1 MYNLKII
8 LINRNMM
15 IKHNNSLLLLFL
27 LTFFI
32 NNSFSQDFN
41 SDYLESLPEDIK
53 QDVLDRA
60 DEDSKQDRKS
70 YREEKLSSKI
80 KKERELSKLKIK
92 LEEDLKEL
100 EIILNKTEDKKFNE
114 LALFGEDFFDSIQ
127 TTFMPTGEPNLDSSY
142 VIDFGDELEIQIIGQ
157 TNKTNEYFVNRD
169 GSINIDGIGKIFIS
183 GLSMNSAS
191 ELIKTK
197 INKTFIGA
205 TAFISLINLRDL
217 NIMISGNAYKPGI
230 YTIAGGSNMLQAL
243 SIAGGIGEH
252 GSYRDIVLIRNNE
265 VIERLDIYDVLING
279 IFSAR
284 TRLKSGDVILVKPV
298 HNIVS
303 VDGAVKRPGKYELLK
318 DENLQTALDFANS
331 INIDADLKNITLK
344 RILDGNMEIIKI
356 VNLRQ
361 FENINSVD
369 GDAITIR
376 RHPFRSVKIS
386 GAVLNPGTYSMSVG
400 DTLRDLI
407 NKAGGYTQNAYPFGA
422 IYENNDAL
430 EINEEAKDILYVEFI
445 DNIISTSQQN
455 PAGTN
460 GTDLKAIIEITKELK
475 NASPNGRIVVDL
487 LNEDSGTKFYIKD
500 KDKLHIPEKP
510 NHVYVFGEVSREG
523 SVLFKEQ
530 NFNYYLNKSG
540 GLKSTADKEAIFV
553 LHPNGNTQ
561 RYKLNKNIFASSP
574 QEVILYPGSIIFV
587 PRNVDDS
594 VVRTLSAQAYVSILG
609 NLGIALASLSNLNN

>member
-1 MYNLKII
+1 MI
-8 LINRNMM
+8 LISRNMM
-15 IKHNNSLLLLFL
+15 MKHKNSLLLLFL
-27 LTFFI
+27 VTFFI

-60 DEDSKQDRKS
+60 EEDSKQDRKS

-100 EIILNKTEDKKFNE
+100 EIILNKAEDKKFNE

-243 SIAGGIGEH
+243 SVAGGIGEH

-265 VIERLDIYDVLING
+265 VIERLDLYDVLING

-303 VDGAVKRPGKYELLK
+303 VDGAVKRPAKYELLK

-376 RHPFRSVKIS
+376 RHPFRSVKIN

-430 EINEEAKDILYVEFI
+430 EINEEAKDLLYVEFI

-500 KDKLHIPEKP
+500 KDKLYIPEKP

-574 QEVILYPGSIIFV
+574 QEVMLYPGSIIFV

-609 NLGIALASLSNLNN
+609 NLGIALASLSNLND

>member
-1 MYNLKII
+1 
-8 LINRNMM
+8 
-15 IKHNNSLLLLFL
+15 
-27 LTFFI
+27 
-32 NNSFSQDFN
+32 
-41 SDYLESLPEDIK
+41 
-53 QDVLDRA
+53 
-60 DEDSKQDRKS
+60 
-70 YREEKLSSKI
+70 
-80 KKERELSKLKIK
+80 
-92 LEEDLKEL
+92 
-100 EIILNKTEDKKFNE
+100 
-114 LALFGEDFFDSIQ
+114 
-127 TTFMPTGEPNLDSSY
+127 
-142 VIDFGDELEIQIIGQ
+142 
-157 TNKTNEYFVNRD
+157 
-169 GSINIDGIGKIFIS
+169 
-183 GLSMNSAS
+183 
-191 ELIKTK
+191 
-197 INKTFIGA
+197 
-205 TAFISLINLRDL
+205 
-217 NIMISGNAYKPGI
+217 MISGNAYKPGI

-243 SIAGGIGEH
+243 SVAGGIGEH

-265 VIERLDIYDVLING
+265 VIERLDLYDVLING

-303 VDGAVKRPGKYELLK
+303 VDGAVKRPAKYELLK

-376 RHPFRSVKIS
+376 RHPFRSVKIN

-430 EINEEAKDILYVEFI
+430 EINEEAKDLLYVEFI

-500 KDKLHIPEKP
+500 KDKLYIPEKP

-574 QEVILYPGSIIFV
+574 QEVMLYPGSIIFV

-609 NLGIALASLSNLNN
+609 NLGIALASLSNLND